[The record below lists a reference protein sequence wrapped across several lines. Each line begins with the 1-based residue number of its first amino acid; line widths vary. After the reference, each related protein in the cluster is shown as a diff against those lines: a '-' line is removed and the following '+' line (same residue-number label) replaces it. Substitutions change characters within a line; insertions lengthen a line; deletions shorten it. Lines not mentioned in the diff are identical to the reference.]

1 MVFSI
6 KQQLW
11 QEVVPILQVWIF
23 IPNIQQLKQF
33 QNLFKIL
40 NLEEKKLVIWQ
51 MMQDNWCFD
60 TKGSRIHQV
69 CNLVEQSDYLTN
81 LHHNEWYKIQFR
93 YMGIMQQILRA
104 FKKIGVLSPL
114 HVRELM
120 TELIQT
126 SSSSVIPELV
136 LVYNIIWKNMD
147 IHTTK
152 KVLSPVPITD
162 DEKID
167 IRYSMYTNSRLFIRE
182 VIKLHDILNNECIM
196 YLENK
201 IDETLLLVQI
211 EIDRLY
217 SLIELAQVI

>member
-69 CNLVEQSDYLTN
+69 CNLGHLYS
-81 LHHNEWYKIQFR
+81 R
-93 YMGIMQQILRA
+93 
-104 FKKIGVLSPL
+104 KKISLRIVFKLNDFTL
-114 HVRELM
+114 A
-120 TELIQT
+120 
-126 SSSSVIPELV
+126 
-136 LVYNIIWKNMD
+136 
-147 IHTTK
+147 
-152 KVLSPVPITD
+152 
-162 DEKID
+162 
-167 IRYSMYTNSRLFIRE
+167 SR
-182 VIKLHDILNNECIM
+182 
-196 YLENK
+196 
-201 IDETLLLVQI
+201 
-211 EIDRLY
+211 
-217 SLIELAQVI
+217 